1 MIIVVAIYSVDFI
14 PMRIAVYPTVLDP
27 VYIVLDIFTYIL
39 YVVDV
44 LVNVR
49 TTYMN
54 SFGEEIKAP
63 KKILA

>member
-1 MIIVVAIYSVDFI
+1 MIIVVAIYSVVFI

-27 VYIVLDIFTYIL
+27 VYFVLDIFTYVL

>member
-1 MIIVVAIYSVDFI
+1 MIIVVAIYSVVFI

>member
-1 MIIVVAIYSVDFI
+1 MIIVVAIYSVVFI

-27 VYIVLDIFTYIL
+27 VYIVLDIFTYVL

-44 LVNVR
+44 LVNLR